1 LTRGGTCGE
10 TLRVALL
17 SHISNSKN
25 KKIASAHA
33 FIVSTYVWL
42 KQIGG
47 CELKKALLLSTALML
62 AIVLVPGT
70 FLVGAGRNVQ
80 QTATT
85 TTSTSTTTTAANC
98 STYQSNLLVD
108 YVNSTPHMVV
118 VGNTIVT
125 TFHVIYPDG
134 TPVTLSPETASFN
147 WTGPSGWKEFSNV
160 PVIYNGTPGFYN
172 YTQAFTQD
180 IIQATGSGTI
190 TIYVVFCS
198 CSDSLANRGPTGNTS
213 SDQTI
218 IPYDLSQVV
227 PPTPTTTT
235 TTTQV
240 TPPPQFPTTL
250 AISIIIIILLLL
262 ALLLFV
268 LRRRRRNP

>member
-1 LTRGGTCGE
+1 M
-10 TLRVALL
+10 
-17 SHISNSKN
+17 
-25 KKIASAHA
+25 KK
-33 FIVSTYVWL
+33 T
-42 KQIGG
+42 
-47 CELKKALLLSTALML
+47 LLLSTALML
-62 AIVLVPGT
+62 AIVLVPST

-85 TTSTSTTTTAANC
+85 TTSTSTTTPTGC

-118 VGNTIVT
+118 VGDTVVT
-125 TFHVIYPDG
+125 TFHVVYPDG

-147 WTGPSGWKEFSNV
+147 WTGPSGSKGFSNV

-172 YTQAFTQD
+172 YTEAFTQD

-190 TIYVVFCS
+190 TIAVSFCS
-198 CSDSLANRGPTGNTS
+198 CSDSQGNRGPTGDTS
-213 SDQTI
+213 SIQTI

-235 TTTQV
+235 QA

-250 AISIIIIILLLL
+250 AISTIIIILLIL
-262 ALLLFV
+262 ALLMLL
-268 LRRRRRNP
+268 LRRRRKKP